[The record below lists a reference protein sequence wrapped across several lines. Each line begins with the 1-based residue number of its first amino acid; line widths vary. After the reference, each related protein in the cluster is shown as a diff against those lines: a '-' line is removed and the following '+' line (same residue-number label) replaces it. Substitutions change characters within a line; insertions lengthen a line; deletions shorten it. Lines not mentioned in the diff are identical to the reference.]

1 MKASKTNPSRSG
13 RVACLAA
20 AIGVGTAVFTGCAVA
35 SADSAGRDTSG
46 ASVGGSPARGPARP
60 ARSSVRLPRTDPKIA
75 SPASSV
81 SGAESDSTAN
91 TLARAAQRPQRAASV
106 TRRAPVRAAETL
118 TTLTTPATSAVNPDA
133 MPPQPDL
140 RAAWVS
146 FASAVT
152 GVAQAALHT
161 GGIAGYL
168 GPTQSTLNQTLDL
181 NGYQLV
187 PSSTERITSFYGQWT
202 YWPGGPTLMQGQ
214 QQYSVVDPDTK
225 TSAGTFDAL
234 VSTGSPFNIR
244 SKYVEL
250 LVTANDGTNVGTEAG
265 QVPPVGSLISRFDL
279 LGGFGWSYSATPP
292 TPPSPGGVVAFALLT
307 PFGNIP
313 IPFKFNAAEGIADH
327 TVDNRPVRLGNGYS
341 IVPASPDGEIITGTS
356 GFLPYYTTVQ
366 GREVFEVRDPSG
378 NAVGSFE
385 GVLTPTA
392 DVAGVYTQAI
402 LVTAVISGT
411 AGTQAGDVP
420 PVGSV
425 FNVMYEGRDS
435 KYVLYS
441 SLPSPSGDVVSL
453 ISVDGDRTRNI
464 RTFPLDR
471 LDASALPVVTRVP
484 AGQGYSYLP
493 ISELLPS
500 GVNGL
505 PPREIQVQ
513 GYQQFGVF
521 DSAGVQRGS
530 FDADVSNQLDMFG
543 IHSQAI
549 LVTGTTG
556 GTPGAGAGDVPPVG
570 SVINL
575 MHLGNSG
582 FGTYYSA
589 LPSPSGTTVSF
600 KFLTPFVD
608 IPTWST
614 YDATAGLGSVSLF
627 DPFA

>member
-1 MKASKTNPSRSG
+1 
-13 RVACLAA
+13 
-20 AIGVGTAVFTGCAVA
+20 
-35 SADSAGRDTSG
+35 
-46 ASVGGSPARGPARP
+46 
-60 ARSSVRLPRTDPKIA
+60 
-75 SPASSV
+75 
-81 SGAESDSTAN
+81 
-91 TLARAAQRPQRAASV
+91 
-106 TRRAPVRAAETL
+106 
-118 TTLTTPATSAVNPDA
+118 
-133 MPPQPDL
+133 
-140 RAAWVS
+140 
-146 FASAVT
+146 
-152 GVAQAALHT
+152 
-161 GGIAGYL
+161 
-168 GPTQSTLNQTLDL
+168 
-181 NGYQLV
+181 
-187 PSSTERITSFYGQWT
+187 
-202 YWPGGPTLMQGQ
+202 MQGQ
-214 QQYSVVDPDTK
+214 QQYSIVDPVTK
-225 TSAGTFDAL
+225 VRAGTFDAL
-234 VSTGSPFNIR
+234 VSTGSPFTIR

-250 LVTANDGTNVGTEAG
+250 LVTANDGANVGTEAG
-265 QVPPVGSLISRFDL
+265 QVPPVGSLVSRFDL

-292 TPPSPGGVVAFALLT
+292 TPASPGGVVAFALLT

-313 IPFKFNAAEGIADH
+313 IPFKFNAATGIADH

-366 GREVFEVRDPSG
+366 AREIFEVRDPSG
-378 NAVGSFE
+378 NVVGSFE

-402 LVTAVISGT
+402 LVTAVTGGT
-411 AGTQAGDVP
+411 PGTTAGDVP

-425 FNVMYEGRDS
+425 FNVMYEGNDN

-453 ISVDGDRTRNI
+453 ISVNGDRTRNI

-484 AGQGYSYLP
+484 AGNGYSYLP
-493 ISELLPS
+493 ISPLLPS

-505 PPREIQVQ
+505 PPREIQIQ
-513 GYQQFGVF
+513 GYQQFGVY
-521 DSAGVQRGS
+521 DPAGVQRGS

-543 IHSQAI
+543 IRSQAI
-549 LVTGTTG
+549 LVTGNTG
-556 GTPGAGAGDVPPVG
+556 AAAGDVPPVG

-575 MHLGNSG
+575 MRLGNSG

-589 LPSPSGTTVSF
+589 LPSPSGTAVSF
-600 KFLTPFVD
+600 AFLTPFGD

>member
-1 MKASKTNPSRSG
+1 MTNPSRVG
-13 RVACLAA
+13 RVAGLAA
-20 AIGVGTAVFTGCAVA
+20 AVGVGTAMFTGCAIA
-35 SADSAGRDTSG
+35 SADSAGRDSSG
-46 ASVGGSPARGPARP
+46 ASVSGSPARGPARP
-60 ARSSVRLPRTDPKIA
+60 ARSSAQRPIGDQHASAAAASVATDTSARATAARPPRS
-75 SPASSV
+75 SPVVGHAPAM
-81 SGAESDSTAN
+81 GAD
-91 TLARAAQRPQRAASV
+91 ARAAQTSPH
-106 TRRAPVRAAETL
+106 E
-118 TTLTTPATSAVNPDA
+118 SAVNPDA
-133 MPPQPDL
+133 MPPKPDL

-152 GVAQAALHT
+152 GVAQAGLRTA
-161 GGIAGYL
+161 GIAGYL

-187 PSSTERITSFYGQWT
+187 PSSTERVTSFYGQWT

-214 QQYSVVDPDTK
+214 QQYSVVDPVTK
-225 TSAGTFDAL
+225 ASAGNFDAL
-234 VSTGSPFNIR
+234 VSTGSPFNVR

-250 LVTANDGTNVGTEAG
+250 LVTANDGTDVGAGAG
-265 QVPPVGSLISRFDL
+265 QLPPVGSLISSFHL
-279 LGGFGWSYSATPP
+279 IGGFGWSYSAMPP
-292 TPPSPGGVVAFALLT
+292 TPASPGGVVAFALLT
-307 PFGNIP
+307 PFGKIP
-313 IPFKFNAAEGIADH
+313 IPFKFNAANGIADH

-341 IVPASPDGEIITGTS
+341 IAPASPAGEIITGTS

-378 NAVGSFE
+378 NTVGSFE
-385 GVLTPTA
+385 GVLTPTT

-402 LVTAVISGT
+402 LVTAVTGGT
-411 AGTQAGDVP
+411 AGTTAGDVP

-425 FNVMYEGRDS
+425 FNVMYQGSDS

-471 LDASALPVVTRVP
+471 LDASALPVVTPVP
-484 AGQGYSYLP
+484 AGKGYSYLP
-493 ISELLPS
+493 ISPLLPS

-513 GYQQFGVF
+513 GYQQFGVY
-521 DSAGVQRGS
+521 DSAGVQCGS

-549 LVTGTTG
+549 LVTGDTDG
-556 GTPGAGAGDVPPVG
+556 IPGTAAGDVPPVG

-575 MHLGNSG
+575 VHFGNSG

-589 LPSPSGTTVSF
+589 LPSPSGTKVSF
-600 KFLTPFVD
+600 KFLTPLFD

-614 YDATAGLGSVSLF
+614 YDATAGLSSVSLV
-627 DPFA
+627 DPFGPGGTTV